1 MVMCVQT
8 GFVEATVIHALR
20 VRRAE
25 RNAVPPNA
33 AAWEV
38 RWRNLSEFRP
48 TICLNLRNI
57 LLRLRDQFLIH
68 TTLAER
74 FN

>member
-20 VRRAE
+20 VRRTK

-33 AAWEV
+33 VVWEV

-48 TICLNLRNI
+48 TACLSLSNI
-57 LLRLRDQFLIH
+57 SLRLRDQFLIH